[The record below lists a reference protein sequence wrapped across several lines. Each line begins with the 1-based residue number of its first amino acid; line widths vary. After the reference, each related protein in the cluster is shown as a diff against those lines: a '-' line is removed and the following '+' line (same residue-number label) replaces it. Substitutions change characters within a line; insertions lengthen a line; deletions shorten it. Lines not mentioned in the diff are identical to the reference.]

1 MNGQTDVRMVPFL
14 FSPLAEVQALPRPKP
29 QALQLWG
36 RESPSG
42 YGPRLCTPEPSFV
55 PPQISE

>member
-1 MNGQTDVRMVPFL
+1 MNGQTDVRMVPFP
-14 FSPLAEVQALPRPKP
+14 FSPLAEVQALPRPKS

-42 YGPRLCTPEPSFV
+42 YGPRLCTPEQSFV